1 MGWKIKLIAAL
12 IAVATLVQG
21 TRGYL
26 TTTNKEIIAQGGV
39 DQVMNWL
46 ASLGISIALLSFG
59 MALVV
64 LIIRDWRD

>member
-1 MGWKIKLIAAL
+1 MRWKIKLIAAL
-12 IAVATLVQG
+12 IAFATLVQG

-26 TTTNKEIIAQGGV
+26 TATNEEIIAQGGV

-46 ASLGISIALLSFG
+46 ASLGISVALLSIG

-64 LIIRDWRD
+64 LIIRDW